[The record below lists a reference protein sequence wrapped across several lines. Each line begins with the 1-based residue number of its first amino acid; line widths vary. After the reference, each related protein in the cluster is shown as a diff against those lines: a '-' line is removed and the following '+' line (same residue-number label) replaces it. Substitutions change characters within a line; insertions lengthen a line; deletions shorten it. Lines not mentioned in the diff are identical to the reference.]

1 MTRFHAFYVSC
12 MVACTVA
19 SPAAAQPF
27 ATPPGG
33 NETPIEDYRE
43 PPPPVETESFDEPS
57 TVRVS
62 VGPALRV
69 SKEAADGGLA
79 AAIDFGSGP
88 AGARVSGAWV
98 RVGSERGLA
107 EYRAELFIDFGADK
121 RLHPILG
128 AGASVA
134 RLDSMGEDGSLET
147 ATYGAGIL
155 RGTLEY
161 VLPVNEADAR
171 AGIDAIGS
179 VPAIHEKGQSDPGP
193 WLTLVARVGVGF

>member
-1 MTRFHAFYVSC
+1 
-12 MVACTVA
+12 MVAFFLACPVF
-19 SPAAAQPF
+19 AQPF
-27 ATPPGG
+27 ATPPDST
-33 NETPIEDYRE
+33 ETPIVVDRE
-43 PPPPVETESFDEPS
+43 PPPAPETEVFEEAS

-69 SKEAADGGLA
+69 SSLAADGGLA

-88 AGARVSGAWV
+88 AGARISGTWV

-128 AGASVA
+128 AGAGVA
-134 RLDSMGEDGSLET
+134 RLDGMGDDGSLET
-147 ATYGAGIL
+147 ATYGVGIL

-161 VLPVNEADAR
+161 VLPVSEADAR
-171 AGIDAIGS
+171 AAIDAIGS
-179 VPAIHEKGQSDPGP
+179 VPAIHEKGADDPGP
-193 WLTLVARVGVGF
+193 WLVLVARVGVGF

>member
-1 MTRFHAFYVSC
+1 MTRFCGFC
-12 MVACTVA
+12 LPFMVACIVA

-27 ATPPGG
+27 ATPPEG

-43 PPPPVETESFDEPS
+43 PPAAETVAFEEPS
-57 TVRVS
+57 MVRVS

-88 AGARVSGAWV
+88 AGARISGAWV

-107 EYRAELFIDFGADK
+107 EYRAELFIDFGAEK

-128 AGASVA
+128 AGAAVA

-147 ATYGAGIL
+147 ATYGVGIL

-193 WLTLVARVGVGF
+193 WLALVARVGVGF

>member
-1 MTRFHAFYVSC
+1 MTRFYGFC
-12 MVACTVA
+12 LPFLVACFVA

-27 ATPPGG
+27 ATPPEG

-43 PPPPVETESFDEPS
+43 PPAVETVAFEEPS
-57 TVRVS
+57 MVRVS

-88 AGARVSGAWV
+88 AGARISGAWV

-128 AGASVA
+128 AGAAVA
-134 RLDSMGEDGSLET
+134 RLDSMGDDGELET
-147 ATYGAGIL
+147 ATYGVGVL

-161 VLPVNEADAR
+161 VLPVSEADAR

-193 WLTLVARVGVGF
+193 WLALVARVGVGF

>member
-1 MTRFHAFYVSC
+1 MTRLLLPF

-19 SPAAAQPF
+19 CPAMAQPF
-27 ATPPGG
+27 ATPPDG
-33 NETPIEDYRE
+33 NETPLVDERQL
-43 PPPPVETESFDEPS
+43 PPPVETETFDEPS
-57 TVRVS
+57 MVRVS

-69 SKEAADGGLA
+69 SKDAADGGLA

-88 AGARVSGAWV
+88 AGARISGAWV

-128 AGASVA
+128 AGAAVA
-134 RLDSMGEDGSLET
+134 RLDSAGEDGSLET
-147 ATYGAGIL
+147 ATYGVGIL
-155 RGTLEY
+155 RGSLEY
-161 VLPVNEADAR
+161 VLPVSEADAR

-193 WLTLVARVGVGF
+193 WLALVARVGVGF